1 MAATSSSFEPLE
13 PAGAPRAAWVILGT
27 ALAYL
32 LVALPALQL
41 AIAPSYASPLYPA
54 AGVALAA
61 ALVYG
66 RNAVIG
72 AVIGACA
79 ANLTLV
85 AMRGA
90 ADAAGIATPLLIGLG
105 SGAQAWLGAWLVRR
119 HARHAMAIDEPR
131 DVAVLF
137 VLGGMT
143 ACLVAPTFATLV
155 LTASGSVPRSEALL
169 SWLTWWAGDT
179 FGAMIATPVVLTLI
193 GRPRADW
200 AARRFILGLTLGV
213 VTLVMALGIGKV
225 ARWDD
230 DRLHTAF
237 MRDATHAT
245 TLLETRLR
253 EPLLA
258 LEAMRG
264 VFIASDDVSRDEMRR
279 ATEAWLTSGRL
290 AAIGWYEAMD
300 RSEVPAFEAAARA
313 DGLESFKVFERNDGT
328 APMPGEPVIAMRYVE
343 PMRGNAA
350 ALGLNIQ
357 SIPAARAAVER
368 SRNDGVPVASA
379 AFALT
384 QVPEGQD
391 RTGVVVYRA
400 IAFGEGAA
408 DRKARGPLR
417 GVLFVTLRPGPM
429 LAAMAGDLPG
439 HLALC
444 LHDLDAQAAVRHLAG
459 APGCE
464 AQAEGP
470 TLLSHAREIEFAGR
484 RWALQVSAKPE
495 DIPDGRG
502 VNAWL
507 FSVVG
512 LLGAAMLGALLLVV
526 TGRARR
532 IEAAVHERTA
542 ALQSEVQER
551 ERAQAALRDSE
562 QRFRNILNTAP
573 IGILYTDLRG
583 QVKQANPRFCELV
596 GYGEDELQTMQV
608 AQYTH
613 PDDVAQDVELS
624 RRLVLGEIPMYRRQK
639 RYVTKDG
646 RTLWVQ
652 STVTLLRDELGQARR
667 IVGVVEDITEHL
679 RLQEAETAR
688 ERAEAANR
696 AKSDFLSRMSHE
708 LRTPLNAMLGFAQL
722 LEIDRRHPLAPDQRP
737 WVAQIQ
743 QAGWHLLE
751 MINDVLDLSRIE
763 SGNLKLQI
771 EPLNLPELLAASL
784 AMVDNEA
791 RRRALTVTS
800 ELADGTGVLMGDA
813 TRVKQILVNL
823 LSNAV
828 KYNTDGGRIH
838 VAARLRPHDMVEIAV
853 TDTGMG
859 MTAEQLGELFQPFN
873 RLGRERSAQEGT
885 GIGLVI
891 SQRLAELMGGSLRA
905 RSIAG
910 EGSSFIL
917 ALPRAVEPDTVPSNL
932 DPLVTASAEYH
943 RRIVHYVEDN
953 ETNVEVMRGILAQ
966 RPQVLLE
973 VSGTG
978 ADAMRSILAR
988 QPDLILLDMHLPDTS
1003 GLELLD
1009 RLKEDPATAE
1019 IPVVVVSAD
1028 ATARQIEAAMRAGAS
1043 LYLTKPVSVQELLAA
1058 VDELLERSS
1067 TRFG

>member
-1 MAATSSSFEPLE
+1 MAAATLPTDEL
-13 PAGAPRAAWVILGT
+13 ATPRSAWVILAT
-27 ALAYL
+27 ALAYA
-32 LVALPALQL
+32 LVGLPSLQL
-41 AIAPSYASPLYPA
+41 AIPPGYASPLYPP
-54 AGVALAA
+54 AGIALAA

-66 RNAVIG
+66 RAGVIG
-72 AVIGACA
+72 AAIGACI

-85 AMRGA
+85 ALRGPVDLVGLA
-90 ADAAGIATPLLIGLG
+90 IPALLGLG
-105 SGAQAWLGAWLVRR
+105 SGAQAWMGAHLVRR
-119 HARHAMAIDEPR
+119 FAKHPNAIDEPR

-137 VLGGMT
+137 VLGGMV
-143 ACLVAPTFATLV
+143 ACLVAPTFATAVLV
-155 LTASGSVPRSEALL
+155 AGGSVPRGDALL
-169 SWLTWWAGDT
+169 TWLTWWAGDT
-179 FGAMIATPVVLTLI
+179 FGAMIATPVILTLI

-200 AARRFILGLTLGV
+200 AARRRIIGLTLGL
-213 VTLVMALGIGKV
+213 VTLVMAIGIFKV
-225 ARWDD
+225 SKWDEE
-230 DRLHTAF
+230 RLNTAF
-237 MRDATHAT
+237 MRDAGHAAT
-245 TLLETRLR
+245 VLETRLR

-264 VFIASDDVSRDEMRR
+264 VFIASEDVSRDEMRR
-279 ATEAWLTSGRL
+279 ASEAWLTGGRL
-290 AAIGWYEAMD
+290 AAMGWYETMD
-300 RSEVPAFEAAARA
+300 RGQVPAFEAAARA
-313 DGLESFKVFERNDGT
+313 DGLAQFKVFERNEDPAST
-328 APMPGEPVIAMRYVE
+328 PAEPVIAMRYVE

-350 ALGLNIQ
+350 ALGLNLQ
-357 SIPAARAAVER
+357 SVPAARAAVER
-368 SRNDGVPVASA
+368 SRNEGVPVASA
-379 AFALT
+379 AFPLT

-400 IAFGEGAA
+400 IAYGEGAV
-408 DRKARGPLR
+408 DRKARGPSR

-429 LAAMAGDLPG
+429 VAAMAADLPS
-439 HLALC
+439 HLVLC
-444 LHDLDAQAAVRHLAG
+444 LHDLDARAPIRRLAG

-464 AQAEGP
+464 SQAGSGW
-470 TLLSHAREIEFAGR
+470 LSHAHEIGFAGR
-484 RWALQVSAKPE
+484 RWELRIAARATDV
-495 DIPDGRG
+495 PDGRSF
-502 VNAWL
+502 NAWL

-542 ALQSEVQER
+542 ALQAEVHER

-583 QVKQANPRFCELV
+583 NMKQANPRFCELV
-596 GYGEDELQTMQV
+596 GYSEDELQTLQV

-613 PDDVAQDVELS
+613 PEDVPLDIEMS

-639 RYVTKDG
+639 RYITKSG
-646 RTLWVQ
+646 QTLWAQ
-652 STVTLLRDELGQARR
+652 ATVTLLRDELGQARR
-667 IVGVVEDITEHL
+667 IVGVVEDISEHL

-696 AKSDFLSRMSHE
+696 AKSEFLSRMSHE

-722 LEIDRRHPLAPDQRP
+722 LEIDRRHPLSADQRP

-771 EPLNLPELLAASL
+771 DPLNLPELLSASL

-791 RRRALTVTS
+791 KRRSLTVTTD
-800 ELADGTGVLMGDA
+800 LAEGTGVLMGDA

-828 KYNTDGGRIH
+828 KYNTEGGRIH
-838 VAARLRPHDMVEIAV
+838 VAARVRPHDMVEIAV
-853 TDTGMG
+853 TDTGLG

-917 ALPRAVEPDTVPSNL
+917 TLPQAVEPDTVPSNL

-953 ETNVEVMRGILAQ
+953 ETNVEVMRGILSQ

-978 ADAMRSILAR
+978 AEAMRSIFAR

-1003 GLELLD
+1003 GQELLE
-1009 RLKEDPATAE
+1009 RLKGDPATSD
-1019 IPVVVVSAD
+1019 IPIVVVSAD
-1028 ATARQIEAAMRAGAS
+1028 ATARQIEAAMLAGAS

-1058 VDELLERSS
+1058 VDDVLERSS